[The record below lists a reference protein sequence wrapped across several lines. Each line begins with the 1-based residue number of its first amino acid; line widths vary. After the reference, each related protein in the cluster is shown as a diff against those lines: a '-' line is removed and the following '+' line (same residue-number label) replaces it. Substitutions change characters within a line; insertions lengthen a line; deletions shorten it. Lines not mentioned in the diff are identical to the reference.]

1 MVVDDFIKNIEKVYG
16 EYENPNLRV
25 VVKKYLSEDID
36 PNQLSTLYRTV
47 LYGHKAIFKAP
58 CIATIEECIDKAR
71 MKKGKFEPY
80 RIKQTKVREHNY
92 RKEAEGHPEEYTD
105 TIDLKGMLNKTI
117 KKVER

>member
-80 RIKQTKVREHNY
+80 RIKETNTTVYDYSKDPECEKGAKKVDLT
-92 RKEAEGHPEEYTD
+92 GM
-105 TIDLKGMLNKTI
+105 LKGVI
-117 KKVER
+117 KNV